1 MRTFTTTGRWLMLLL
16 ALCCI
21 TMTAQAQRTVTL
33 TLNTSTIP
41 DTTNTDSFTEV
52 RGAVNGVAPITLFD
66 GSVIDWSDASTLE
79 PVNIGGDYWQ
89 LQFQIADT
97 TDLTFKFYNQQAEDT
112 GLNGWEA
119 DPNPVLE
126 AGGGDTTLV
135 VHYFESQSEYRGV
148 SGDRGEYDWRPYEVR
163 EDMVAVNFRVYMD
176 TPEGSADGYDPTNDA
191 QIIGVRGDD
200 LSGQGPLDW
209 GSTDLVLE
217 QESTSEGL
225 PGYDLYSAVAYY
237 SPELAGTLQNYKFV
251 VTEGEDTQFEEGD
264 VVGNRSFTIPVQDT
278 TLHWVYY
285 GDQAP
290 VAVDPVEALVIFAVD
305 LSPLETIGV
314 FDRARGDTLEVRG
327 GFNGWDCSG
336 DGAPD
341 DCLLQ
346 RVPGEDQFEAAIPL
360 TRIPGQ
366 NISYKFFLNLND
378 EAFRDEFGVDPP
390 SGWEEGHRTGINR
403 SYSFTADPVQDLGI
417 LFFND
422 IQPENIIPDEQT
434 VEVMYSVDLSTATD
448 ASLARPF
455 DPADGDSVF
464 IEIGDPIWAFTQGIV
479 VGPND
484 PGEFPYVRDVLTDD
498 DGDLVYTGTFT
509 VQGPTYSNL
518 TFKYAYGQGSD
529 IFVEPGGDTA
539 NAGRRRTNYIVPN
552 ADGTWPAAYS
562 LPEATFQVADGPLPF
577 DENPALTTG
586 IEVVDTQVP
595 SRIELG
601 ANYPNPFRSATSFR
615 YAIPQTQR
623 VTVRVYDVLGRAVA
637 TLVDEVQ
644 PAATYEV
651 SFDARELASGMY
663 LYQVQA
669 GDTVVSK
676 TMMLVK

>member
-1 MRTFTTTGRWLMLLL
+1 MRTITNTGRWLMLLL
-16 ALCCI
+16 VLCCI

-33 TLNTSTIP
+33 TLNTSTVP
-41 DTTNTDSFTEV
+41 DTLRTDSFIEV

-66 GSVIDWSDASTLE
+66 GNIIDWSDASTLE

-97 TDLTFKFYNQQAEDT
+97 TDLTFKYYSGQ
-112 GLNGWEA
+112 LNEVADGWEV
-119 DPNPVLE
+119 DPNPTIE
-126 AGGGDTTLV
+126 AGAADTTLP
-135 VHYFESQSEYRGV
+135 VHFFEFNGTWRGL
-148 SGDRGEYDWRPYEVR
+148 SGDKGPHDWRPYEPM
-163 EDMVAVNFRVYMD
+163 EDLVAVNFRVYMD
-176 TPEGSADGYDPTNDA
+176 TPEGSADGYDATNDA

-200 LSGQGPLDW
+200 LSGMGPLDW
-209 GSTDLVLE
+209 GSTDVVLE
-217 QESTSEGL
+217 QESTDSGVA
-225 PGYDLYSAVAYY
+225 GYDLYSAVAYY
-237 SPELAGTLQNYKFV
+237 PAEIAGMEQNYKFV
-251 VTEGEDTQFEEGD
+251 VTEGETTEFEEGD
-264 VVGNRSFTIPVQDT
+264 VTGNRTFTVPAQDT
-278 TLHWVYY
+278 TLQWVYY
-285 GDQAP
+285 GNQAP
-290 VAVDPVEALVIFAVD
+290 VSVDPVEALVIFAVD

-366 NISYKFFLNLND
+366 NIAYKFFLNLND
-378 EAFRDEFGVDPP
+378 EAFEDEFGVEPP

-403 SYSFTADPVQDLGI
+403 TYSFTSDPVQDLGV

-422 IQPENIIPDEQT
+422 IQPENIIPNEET
-434 VEVMYSVDLSTATD
+434 IELMYSVDLSSATD

-455 DPADGDSVF
+455 DPASGDSVF
-464 IEIGDPIWAFTQGIV
+464 IEVGDPIWAFTQDIV

-484 PGEFPYVRDVLTDD
+484 PGEFPYLRGVLTDD
-498 DGDLVYTGTFT
+498 DGDLIYTGNFT

-518 TFKYAYGQGSD
+518 TYKYAYGQGSD

-552 ADGTWPAAYS
+552 PDGTWPAAYS
-562 LPEATFQVADGPLPF
+562 LPEATFQVAAGPLPF
-577 DENPALTTG
+577 DENPALSTG
-586 IEVVDTQVP
+586 VEVVNAEVP
-595 SRIELG
+595 TRIKLE
-601 ANYPNPFRSATSFR
+601 ANYPNPFRSTTTFR

-637 TLVDEVQ
+637 TLVDKVQ

-651 SFDARELASGMY
+651 SFDATELASGLY